1 MFIAVVLNTQVMSDV
16 YHAYLNM
23 LYYCKKNNWAIIS
36 HESYI
41 NRPLE
46 YYEAVF
52 IEHDTEKILEKEREE
67 IIQYS
72 IPDAFYETLLNEL
85 GSTTNLY
92 LNLFG
97 KRNSALEDTLEQI
110 LASIEEKISEEDKL
124 EGFIVFGE
132 AFESLR
138 YIAKRYKIPVI
149 TNEFSAIRHSNHY
162 TQTLHYANLEGHL
175 YGSDEGKRRYERFR
189 QENRTIP
196 CFSNKELL
204 ALFVRKEDLYLLPM
218 LESAPQYEIGLCDMG
233 ARIYPSHFVSQKYT
247 DDDMRK
253 ECRALY
259 PAEQISWRQH
269 PGYYQTNSLDMLTA
283 KRDPTSFI
291 LSCKRIAAYSSN
303 TFIDAMLWNRV
314 ICCKPN
320 TIGLS
325 FACEKDYTSEK
336 KIDKLF
342 LNYFIFA
349 FLVPGH
355 ENMYSGEYW
364 RWRLREPLE
373 TDIFFKHLDVCLGK
387 LGLDQTIFQ
396 MDEEQRLRVILEH
409 RGLKENEIKAV
420 LGKTVQRPYYYA
432 PVSALQ
438 VEDTAIDDYRLFCTN
453 RKSENGLEI
462 ISEFEII
469 EKSMPLVAYF
479 YPLYDIA
486 GIIKINEIYYDD
498 VAVPF
503 EETDIADTQFFFA
516 KVNYTVL
523 LKNIPAA
530 IKKIRIVWEC
540 RELNSQSLL
549 QYIDDLQQ
557 RNILVE
563 QELKNYERS
572 VIKVVADKLKGKIKK

>member
-1 MFIAVVLNTQVMSDV
+1 MFISVVLDTQVMSDV

-23 LYYCKKNNWAIIS
+23 LYYCKKNKWALIS
-36 HESYI
+36 HEKYI
-41 NRPLE
+41 KRPLE

-52 IEHDTEKILEKEREE
+52 IEHDTEEISEEERKEIL
-67 IIQYS
+67 QYCTS
-72 IPDAFYETLLNEL
+72 DSFYESLLEDL

-97 KRNSALEDTLEQI
+97 KRNAGLEAILIQILEDVR
-110 LASIEEKISEEDKL
+110 EKLPEGDKL

-138 YIAKRYKIPVI
+138 YVAGQYGMSVI
-149 TNEFSAIRHSNHY
+149 TNEFSAIRYSNHY

-175 YGSDEGKRRYERFR
+175 YGSDEGKKRYARFL
-189 QENRTIP
+189 QENSSIP
-196 CFSNKELL
+196 CFTNRELI

-218 LESAPQYEIGLCDMG
+218 LESPAQYEIGLCDMG

-253 ECRALY
+253 ECRQLY
-259 PAEQISWRQH
+259 PADQISWRQH

-314 ICCKPN
+314 ICCRPN

-336 KIDKLF
+336 KVNNLF

-355 ENMYSGEYW
+355 ENMYSDEYW
-364 RWRLREPLE
+364 KWRLTGPTE
-373 TDIFFKHLDVCLGK
+373 TEMFWRHLDVCLKK
-387 LGLDQTIFQ
+387 LGLDRTIFQ
-396 MDEEQRLRVILEH
+396 MDETQRLRLILEH
-409 RGLKENEIKAV
+409 RALEDYEIDAV
-420 LGKTVQRPYYYA
+420 LKDTVTSPYYYA

-438 VEDTAIDDYRLFCTN
+438 VEDTVIDDYRLFCTN
-453 RKSENGLEI
+453 EKSDDGLEI
-462 ISEFEII
+462 TSEFVIR
-469 EKSMPLVAYF
+469 KNSSPFVAYF
-479 YPLYDIA
+479 YPLYDVA
-486 GIIKINEIYYDD
+486 GIIKIKEIYYDGSLIS
-498 VAVPF
+498 F
-503 EETDIADTQFFFA
+503 EQTDITDTQFFFA
-516 KVNYTVL
+516 NINYALL
-523 LKNIPAA
+523 LKNIPQATE
-530 IKKIRIVWEC
+530 KIRIIWEC
-540 RELNSQSLL
+540 RELDSKSLL
-549 QYIDDLQQ
+549 GYIDDLQQ
-557 RNILVE
+557 RKTLAE
-563 QELKNYERS
+563 QELKVYKSS
-572 VIKVVADKLKGKIKK
+572 VIKTAATRLKKKIKG